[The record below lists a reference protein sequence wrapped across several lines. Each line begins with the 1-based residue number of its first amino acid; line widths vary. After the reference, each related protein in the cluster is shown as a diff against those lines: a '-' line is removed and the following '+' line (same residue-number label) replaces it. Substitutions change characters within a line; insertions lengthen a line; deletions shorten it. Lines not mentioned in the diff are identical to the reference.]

1 MIKMDTIRN
10 YSLTIQKTYI
20 THLSMVA
27 IQQSFL
33 QQAAM
38 EVEAEEVEAEEV
50 DQIKGNLGMIL
61 QIVILN
67 LYYKYL

>member
-20 THLSMVA
+20 IHLSMVA

-38 EVEAEEVEAEEV
+38 EVEVEAEEV
-50 DQIKGNLGMIL
+50 DQIKTNLGMIL

-67 LYYKYL
+67 LCYKYL

>member
-38 EVEAEEVEAEEV
+38 EVEAEEV
-50 DQIKGNLGMIL
+50 DQIKANLGMIL

-67 LYYKYL
+67 LCYKYL

>member
-38 EVEAEEVEAEEV
+38 EMEAEEV
-50 DQIKGNLGMIL
+50 DQIRANLGMIL

-67 LYYKYL
+67 VCYKYL

>member
-38 EVEAEEVEAEEV
+38 EVEVEAEEV
-50 DQIKGNLGMIL
+50 DQIKTNLGMIL

-67 LYYKYL
+67 LCYKYL